1 MRSKEAKLPATT
13 GLRRVITAEPSLSF
27 IYVKWKVKSS
37 SISHSNPY
45 EKSLFTL
52 DIRMF
57 VDLFLHPVRT
67 WPPQKSGG
75 RGVVTTSINNK
86 RVAEYFHKYRILPR
100 ETRLLLVNTVFSSMP
115 LGMITVI
122 QPLYLKTVGYTSSS
136 IGLLLG
142 ISSLS
147 SMLFMIPGS
156 LMADYF
162 GRKKVLM
169 VSIIAYA
176 LHMVMFSIS
185 GDFCL
190 LALALFLSGF
200 SWGVY
205 SAPFTAL
212 LAENV
217 GVDRRSYVFS
227 FNSFLFSL
235 STIMGNL
242 SSGLVDVFEGVLQMR
257 PITSYKVLFVAGA
270 MVMGLSVIPL
280 LRLTEEKASAQKETE
295 VFKLKAWKAV
305 KKFSAVNFLVGFGAG
320 LFIPF
325 LPLYLNMRYA
335 ASEALIGT
343 VLAASDAVV
352 AIAFLASP
360 SLVER
365 IGAVRTVVVT
375 QGLSIIP
382 FVMMPLPIDV
392 NAFTLLYAVRT
403 VLMNMASPIFTAYMM
418 SVVDDQERASVSGIT
433 TMAWVG
439 GNAIS
444 SFLGGYLIDINLDLP
459 IYLCS
464 VLYVLATSLCYF
476 FFHKLDPKR

>member
-1 MRSKEAKLPATT
+1 
-13 GLRRVITAEPSLSF
+13 V
-27 IYVKWKVKSS
+27 
-37 SISHSNPY
+37 
-45 EKSLFTL
+45 
-52 DIRMF
+52 
-57 VDLFLHPVRT
+57 
-67 WPPQKSGG
+67 
-75 RGVVTTSINNK
+75 
-86 RVAEYFHKYRILPR
+86 
-100 ETRLLLVNTVFSSMP
+100 
-115 LGMITVI
+115 VI
-122 QPLYLKTVGYTSSS
+122 QPLYLKALGYTSSS

-142 ISSLS
+142 IASLS
-147 SMLFMIPGS
+147 SMLFMVPGS
-156 LMADYF
+156 LLSDCF
-162 GRKKVLM
+162 GRKRVLM
-169 VSIIAYA
+169 VSIVAYA
-176 LHMVMFSIS
+176 LYMAVFSVS
-185 GDFCL
+185 SDVYL
-190 LALALFLSGF
+190 LALASILSGF

-205 SAPFTAL
+205 SAPFTAR
-212 LAENV
+212 LAAKV
-217 GVDRRSYVFS
+217 GVERRSYVFS

-235 STIMGNL
+235 ATILGNL
-242 SSGLVDVFEGVLQMR
+242 SSGLVDVFEDSLLLS

-270 MVMGLSVIPL
+270 IVEGLAIIPL
-280 LRLTEEKASAQKETE
+280 LQLTEEKRSASKDTKI
-295 VFKLKAWKAV
+295 VKLKAWKVV
-305 KKFSAVNFLVGFGAG
+305 KKFSFVNFLVGFGAG

-418 SVVDDQERASVSGIT
+418 SVVDGRERASVSGIT

-439 GNAIS
+439 GNAVS
-444 SFLGGYLIDINLDLP
+444 SFLGGYLMDIYLDLP

-476 FFHKLDPKR
+476 FFHKLDPKH

>member
-1 MRSKEAKLPATT
+1 
-13 GLRRVITAEPSLSF
+13 VTA
-27 IYVKWKVKSS
+27 
-37 SISHSNPY
+37 IS
-45 EKSLFTL
+45 
-52 DIRMF
+52 
-57 VDLFLHPVRT
+57 
-67 WPPQKSGG
+67 
-75 RGVVTTSINNK
+75 NK
-86 RVAEYFHKYRILPR
+86 KRLADYLHKYRVPPGG
-100 ETRLLLVNTVFSSMP
+100 TRLLLVNTVFSSAP
-115 LGMITVI
+115 LGMIVVI
-122 QPLYLKTVGYTSSS
+122 QPLYLKALGYTSSS

-142 ISSLS
+142 IASLS
-147 SMLFMIPGS
+147 SMLFMVPGS
-156 LMADYF
+156 LLSDCF
-162 GRKKVLM
+162 GRKRVLM
-169 VSIIAYA
+169 VSIVAYA
-176 LHMVMFSIS
+176 LYMAVFSVS
-185 GDFCL
+185 SDVYL
-190 LALALFLSGF
+190 LALASILSGF

-205 SAPFTAL
+205 SAPFTAR
-212 LAENV
+212 LAAKV
-217 GVDRRSYVFS
+217 GVERRSYVFS

-235 STIMGNL
+235 ATILGNL
-242 SSGLVDVFEGVLQMR
+242 SSGLVDVFEDSLLLS

-270 MVMGLSVIPL
+270 IVEGLAIIPL
-280 LRLTEEKASAQKETE
+280 LQLTEEKRSASKDTKI
-295 VFKLKAWKAV
+295 VKLKAWKVV
-305 KKFSAVNFLVGFGAG
+305 KKFSFVNFLVGFGAG

-418 SVVDDQERASVSGIT
+418 SVVDGRERASVSGIT

-439 GNAIS
+439 GNAVS
-444 SFLGGYLIDINLDLP
+444 SFLGGYLMDIYLDLP

-476 FFHKLDPKR
+476 FFHKLDPKH